1 MVNLRNW
8 TAKDLNKF
16 LEDYDFIQGH
26 IQGSHCFMNGKI
38 GGKQRVVQVIFSSK
52 ERDCQ
57 SLKTMKIAIRHSG
70 IPAKYF
76 DEWRVARTIHREII
90 G

>member
-1 MVNLRNW
+1 MANLRNW
-8 TAKDLNKF
+8 SAKELKKF
-16 LEDYDFIQGH
+16 LEDYGFRQGH
-26 IQGSHCFMNGKI
+26 IEGSHCFVNGKI
-38 GGKQRVVQVIFSSK
+38 NGCQRVAQVIFSSK

-70 IPAKYF
+70 ISGKYF
-76 DEWRVARTIHREII
+76 DEWRANRKVHKEII